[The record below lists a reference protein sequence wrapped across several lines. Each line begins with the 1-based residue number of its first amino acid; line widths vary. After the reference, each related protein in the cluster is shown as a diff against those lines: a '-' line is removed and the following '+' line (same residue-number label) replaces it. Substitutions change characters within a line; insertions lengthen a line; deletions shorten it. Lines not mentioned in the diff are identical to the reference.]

1 MKLRRLILIIGGMI
15 LVAVLLFV
23 GTGWLSRSSDRPG
36 TPTPPVEDAPA
47 AIGVRARGE
56 VVPVAWADLS
66 FSTSGR
72 VAEWLV
78 AEGDVVEA
86 GTPLGQL
93 DADALELALQEARA
107 ALETAELELTQ
118 AQTEHRRQ
126 LAEAGLALQIAEDRL
141 AQARARFPSL
151 TAAEVTLQ
159 QATQTEAD
167 AAYEYEKAVN
177 RPWEW
182 RFEEVQKTYTKA
194 WQDAKDGLAV
204 AQAEHD
210 AAVAEQYA
218 SSQELAIL
226 DAEVQCARLE
236 LERLQGGED
245 PLLARQVEE
254 ARLQVVRAQ
263 VELETTTLV
272 APFDG
277 TVVAL
282 QLQPHDWAQPGVPA
296 ITLADLSALR
306 IATTDLDEWG
316 AAQIGVGSE
325 AEIVF
330 NAFDDKTLTGHVS
343 EIALRGERLPAGDVV
358 YRAIVELDAPDP
370 DLRWGMT
377 VRITFPIEE

>member
-1 MKLRRLILIIGGMI
+1 MKLRRLILISGGLV

-23 GTGWLSRSSDRPG
+23 GTGWLSRSSDRTG
-36 TPTPPVEDAPA
+36 TPTPQAAGTPA
-47 AIGVRARGE
+47 AIGVRVRGE
-56 VVPVAWADLS
+56 VVPVVWAELS
-66 FSTSGR
+66 FSTAGR
-72 VAEWLV
+72 VAEWFV

-86 GTPLGQL
+86 GAPLGQL
-93 DADALELALQEARA
+93 DTVALELALQEAQA

-118 AQTEHRRQ
+118 AQADHQRQ
-126 LAEAGLALQIAEDRL
+126 LAEAELALQIAEDRL
-141 AQARARFPSL
+141 TQTRARFPSL

-159 QATQTEAD
+159 QAIQAEAD

-182 RFEEVQKTYTKA
+182 RFEEVQKAYTKA
-194 WQDAKDGLAV
+194 WQNTKDALAI

-210 AAVAEQYA
+210 GAVAEQYA

-226 DAEVQCARLE
+226 DAEVQRARLE
-236 LERLQGGED
+236 LERLQGGEN

-254 ARLQVVRAQ
+254 ARIQVGRAQ
-263 VELETTTLV
+263 AELETATLA

-282 QLQPHDWAQPGVPA
+282 QLQPYDWAQPGVPT

-306 IATTDLDEWG
+306 IETTDLDEWG
-316 AAQIGVGSE
+316 AAQIDVGSE
-325 AEIVF
+325 AKVVF
-330 NAFDDKTLTGHVS
+330 NAFDDKTLTGHVA

-358 YRAIVELDAPDP
+358 YRAIIELDAPDP

>member
-1 MKLRRLILIIGGMI
+1 
-15 LVAVLLFV
+15 V
-23 GTGWLSRSSDRPG
+23 S
-36 TPTPPVEDAPA
+36 
-47 AIGVRARGE
+47 
-56 VVPVAWADLS
+56 
-66 FSTSGR
+66 
-72 VAEWLV
+72 
-78 AEGDVVEA
+78 EGDVVEA

-93 DADALELALQEARA
+93 DAGPLELALQEAQA
-107 ALETAELELTQ
+107 GLEIAELELTQ
-118 AQTEHRRQ
+118 GQTEHQRQ
-126 LAEAGLALQIAEDRL
+126 LAEAELALQIAEDRL

-159 QATQTEAD
+159 QATQAEAD
-167 AAYEYEKAVN
+167 ASYEYEKAVN

-182 RFEEVQKTYTKA
+182 RFEEVQKAYTKA
-194 WQDAKDGLAV
+194 WQDAKDRLAV

-226 DAEVQCARLE
+226 DAEVQRAHLE

-245 PLLARQVEE
+245 PLLARQAEQ

-263 VELETTTLV
+263 AELEMATLT

-282 QLQPHDWAQPGVPA
+282 QLQPHDWAQPGIPA
-296 ITLADLSALR
+296 ITLADLSTLW
-306 IATTDLDEWG
+306 IETTDLDEWG

-330 NAFDDKTLTGHVS
+330 NAFDDKTLIGHVA
-343 EIALRGERLPAGDVV
+343 EMALRGERLPAGDVV

-377 VRITFPIEE
+377 VRITFPIKE

>member
-1 MKLRRLILIIGGMI
+1 MKLRRLILIIGGLV

-23 GTGWLSRSSDRPG
+23 GTGWLSRSSDRAG
-36 TPTPPVEDAPA
+36 IPTPQREEAPA
-47 AIGVRARGE
+47 AVGVRARGE
-56 VVPVAWADLS
+56 VVPVKWAELS
-66 FSTSGR
+66 FSTAGSI
-72 VAEWLV
+72 AEWLV
-78 AEGDVVEA
+78 AEGDIVET

-93 DADALELALQEARA
+93 DAGPLELALQEAQA
-107 ALETAELELTQ
+107 GLKTAELELTQ
-118 AQTEHRRQ
+118 AQIEHQRQ
-126 LAEAGLALQIAEDRL
+126 LAEAELALQIAEDRL

-159 QATQTEAD
+159 QAIQTEAD
-167 AAYEYEKAVN
+167 EAYEYEKAVN

-182 RFEEVQKTYTKA
+182 RFEEVQKAYTKA

-204 AQAEHD
+204 AQAEYD

-226 DAEVQCARLE
+226 DAEVQRARLE
-236 LERLQGGED
+236 LERIQGGED
-245 PLLARQVEE
+245 PLLARQVEQ

-263 VELETTTLV
+263 AELETATLT

-277 TVVAL
+277 TVVTL
-282 QLQPHDWAQPGVPA
+282 QLQPDDWAQPGIPA
-296 ITLADLSALR
+296 ITLADLSTLW
-306 IATTDLDEWG
+306 IETTDLDEWG

-325 AEIVF
+325 AEIAF
-330 NAFDDKTLTGHVS
+330 NAFDDKTLIGHIA

-358 YRAIVELDAPDP
+358 YRAVVELDAPDP

-377 VRITFPIEE
+377 VRITFPIEK

>member
-1 MKLRRLILIIGGMI
+1 MKLGRLILIIGG
-15 LVAVLLFV
+15 LVVVAVLLFV
-23 GTGWLSRSSDRPG
+23 GTGWLSHSSDR
-36 TPTPPVEDAPA
+36 TSDPTPEVEDTPA
-47 AIGVRARGE
+47 EIGVRARGE
-56 VVPVAWADLS
+56 VVPVVWAELS
-66 FSTSGR
+66 FSTAGSM
-72 VAEWLV
+72 AEWLV

-93 DADALELALQEARA
+93 DAGMLELALQEARA

-151 TAAEVTLQ
+151 TATEVTLQ
-159 QATQTEAD
+159 QAIQAEAD

-182 RFEEVQKTYTKA
+182 RFEEVQKAYTKA

-226 DAEVQCARLE
+226 EAEVQRARLE
-236 LERLQGGED
+236 LERLQEGED
-245 PLLARQVEE
+245 PLLGREVEE
-254 ARLQVVRAQ
+254 ARLRVVRAQ
-263 VELETTTLV
+263 AELETSTLV

-282 QLQPHDWAQPGVPA
+282 ELQPQDWAQPGVPA
-296 ITLADLSALR
+296 AALADLSALR
-306 IATTDLDEWG
+306 IETTDLDEWG
-316 AAQIGVGSE
+316 AAQIEVGSE

-343 EIALRGERLPAGDVV
+343 EIALRGDRLPAGDVV
-358 YRAIVELDAPDP
+358 YRVIVELDAPDP